1 MIKIARYNQEQKR
14 FEIEFTG
21 CENMDELVDSG
32 HEALHTRERIKL
44 FDDSVETEKNA
55 LLDLYIELS
64 KSVEDQANLLLI
76 KQTEYNQAYG
86 NYCDSYKEAENGTII

>member
-14 FEIEFTG
+14 FEIESTG

-44 FDDSVETEKNA
+44 FDDSSETGISEVLSLYWEMKDNIKA
-55 LLDLYIELS
+55 QMQELNTKLD
-64 KSVEDQANLLLI
+64 
-76 KQTEYNQAYG
+76 EYNKAF
-86 NYCDSYKEAENGTII
+86 NVFMEE

>member
-14 FEIEFTG
+14 FEIESTG

-44 FDDSVETEKNA
+44 FDESSETGISEVLSLYWEMKNNIKA
-55 LLDLYIELS
+55 QMQELNTKLD
-64 KSVEDQANLLLI
+64 
-76 KQTEYNQAYG
+76 EYNKAF
-86 NYCDSYKEAENGTII
+86 NVFMEE

>member
-14 FEIEFTG
+14 FEIESTG
-21 CENMDELVDSG
+21 CENMDGLVDTG

-44 FDDSVETEKNA
+44 FDDSIETEKNA
-55 LLDLYIELS
+55 LLDLYLELS
-64 KSVEDQANLLLI
+64 KAVEDQANLLLI

-86 NYCDSYKEAENGTII
+86 NYCDSYKEIENETTL

>member
-14 FEIEFTG
+14 FEIESTG

-44 FDDSVETEKNA
+44 LNDSVETEWNA
-55 LLDLYIELS
+55 LLDLYLELS
-64 KSVEDQANLLLI
+64 KDQANLLLI
-76 KQTEYNQAYG
+76 K
-86 NYCDSYKEAENGTII
+86 

>member
-14 FEIEFTG
+14 FEIESTG
-21 CENMDELVDSG
+21 CEDMDTLIDSG

-44 FDDSVETEKNA
+44 FDDSEETEKNT
-55 LLDLYIELS
+55 LLDLYLELS
-64 KSVEDQANLLLI
+64 KAVEDQANLLLT

-86 NYCDSYKEAENGTII
+86 NYCDSYREVGE

>member
-14 FEIEFTG
+14 FEIESTG

-44 FDDSVETEKNA
+44 FNDSVETEKNA
-55 LLDLYIELS
+55 LLDLYLELS
-64 KSVEDQANLLLI
+64 KAVEDQANLLLT

-86 NYCDSYKEAENGTII
+86 NYCDSYEEKTNETTL

>member
-14 FEIEFTG
+14 FEIESTG
-21 CENMDELVDSG
+21 CEDMDGLVDSG

-44 FDDSVETEKNA
+44 FDDSVETEEDV
-55 LLDLYIELS
+55 LSDLYLELS
-64 KSVEDQANLLLI
+64 EAVEDQAYLLLT

-86 NYCDSYKEAENGTII
+86 NYCDSYKEVGE

>member
-14 FEIEFTG
+14 FEIESTG

-44 FDDSVETEKNA
+44 FDDSAEAEKDV

-64 KSVEDQANLLLI
+64 KGVEDQANLLLI

-86 NYCDSYKEAENGTII
+86 NYCDSYKEVGE

>member
-14 FEIEFTG
+14 FEIESTG
-21 CENMDELVDSG
+21 CEDMDGLVDSG

-44 FDDSVETEKNA
+44 FNDSVETEKNV
-55 LLDLYIELS
+55 LLDLYLELS
-64 KSVEDQANLLLI
+64 KAVEDQANLLLT

-86 NYCDSYKEAENGTII
+86 NYCDSYEDKTNETTI